1 MILSCSNMLNHLH
14 LNAYGTALRSAVEKT
29 IKEGKVRTRDLGG
42 YQSTREFSYA
52 VIQNFKM

>member
-1 MILSCSNMLNHLH
+1 LK
-14 LNAYGTALRSAVEKT
+14 KT
-29 IKEGKVRTRDLGG
+29 IKDGKVRTRDLGG